1 MSIFNQSSSPLSSLM
16 PQSSPYQMPDYAN
29 AFRMNMQPQMN
40 NLKFKIGLATSNSS
54 DPLTALNGKN
64 MMNDAMNPDSQDN
77 QLLQRNNSG
86 GVSFDWDQGFNT
98 LSQIGNSIGGQAGNV
113 LNGAGKIGSSIKMIN
128 QANKGIKAGLGGAK
142 SAKMGGIGA
151 TIGAASDLVG
161 SFMPQKTEYAG
172 PKGDITQTMD
182 SIYDGISDAAM
193 AFGPIGCVCAGSR
206 VINNEGKFLNIEDLV
221 QEEGIIGWG
230 NRKANRENIFALKT
244 PDYKECLRIE
254 LESGTILE
262 CSIDHPI
269 LYSPKGRAE
278 RVTINGERKRVK
290 QWKFKSAETLQ
301 VGDNVGIINEIPIW
315 GEEEMWNPYLVGML
329 IGDGTYGEDHGV
341 RLYSGDPDTWSYIE
355 KYQLG
360 GKINFDDSQYTSEF
374 RGYRIFN
381 GAKQLRIL
389 GIYEQ
394 TKCNKRLPIN
404 IHKYTK
410 ESICKLIAGL
420 IDTDGCVQSN
430 PARKEFKVIFYQKNE
445 TLIKQ
450 LREQLLKLGIHSS
463 IQSIKERK
471 STIMGRKVNSSN
483 GYKLVIKDKLS
494 LVNFYNNISLN
505 IQYKQKALEEIY
517 SYCQIGST
525 KDNRLLS
532 GAKADKVVSITPIGS
547 RLVYNLQA
555 DDDHTYIA
563 NGIITHNTLV
573 GGIMKGGALL
583 GKGVNA
589 LGGGTDGMCV
599 CAGTKIFKASGEII
613 NIEDL
618 KKEDG
623 IIGWDKN
630 SKQIVPQLIH
640 DFIEPRQKECLEIV
654 LKNGY
659 SIKCSIDHPILSDN
673 SPKARNKVINGK
685 RIAIRPW
692 EFRRADE
699 LKVGDFVGLANNI
712 DYWGDTNVPNA
723 YIVGLLIGDG
733 SYGKGASCRLISAD
747 PDTWRFLEN
756 NNLGVLNHCD
766 DSRPEKY
773 NKEIRTYRIIGGME
787 LLHQLGIAY
796 QTGKNKT
803 LPKNIG
809 KFDKV
814 SVCNLLAGLFDTD
827 GSISVNEEKQSYSIT
842 LYQSNINLLEEV
854 RIQLHKLGIFST
866 IGTRKAAKYKF
877 GGKIINSNESYR
889 LEIHDIS
896 SVIKFYNLIPL
907 NISYKKENLQ
917 RIYNMLKDKKV
928 QEHNDIS
935 GAKQCKIVSITPIGI
950 QTVYN
955 LQADYNHTYLAN
967 CIITHN
973 TTTDA
978 ILGSSFL
985 NLTPIGL
992 VNGFGGKKTDT
1003 ITKDNEVFAQ
1013 VGSSYTGSESTVNN
1027 ALQKSGKKYGLLSSR
1042 ARKRANEEIA
1052 EAKRQQ
1058 NIISDIAEES
1068 TDRFNIRNSMAAING
1083 NRRGFNMYG
1092 GYNQSAIR
1100 VGRHGMSIELLE
1112 KARTII
1118 KAQQGTKT
1126 LDPFQ
1131 VYLQSLPDN
1140 QRDST
1145 NYRVKDYWIFNGRP
1159 SNFEEAK
1166 RKGMFVE
1173 QEDFDDTG
1181 KSLGKSWHSFT
1192 VAENP
1197 NTGELEF
1204 MKSSSH
1210 PTIQKELDW
1219 YNSDD
1224 GKYFRSQYE
1233 LVKTEPY
1240 YKYVK
1245 RKIPIK
1251 QETPQHKNG
1260 GSIIELISETT
1271 ISLVDPLNVPEFQNG
1286 GSINVIPDGALHA
1299 RKHNMNLDGITEK
1312 GIPVVSEKDD
1322 GKIEQ
1327 QAEIEKEEVIF
1338 RLEVTQK
1345 LEELE
1350 KKYYSEEAS
1359 QKEKDEYALEAG
1371 KLITEEL
1378 LHNTKDNAG
1387 LL

>member
-40 NLKFKIGLATSNSS
+40 NLKFRVGLATSNSS

-64 MMNDAMNPDSQDN
+64 MMNDAMNPDSQDS

-113 LNGAGKIGSSIKMIN
+113 LNGTGKIGSGIKMIN
-128 QANKGIKAGLGGAK
+128 QANKGIKAGLEGAK

-151 TIGAASDLVG
+151 TIGAASDLIG

-172 PKGDITQTMD
+172 AKGDITQTMD
-182 SIYDGISDAAM
+182 SVYDGISDAAM
-193 AFGPIGCVCAGSR
+193 AFGP
-206 VINNEGKFLNIEDLV
+206 
-221 QEEGIIGWG
+221 
-230 NRKANRENIFALKT
+230 
-244 PDYKECLRIE
+244 
-254 LESGTILE
+254 
-262 CSIDHPI
+262 
-269 LYSPKGRAE
+269 
-278 RVTINGERKRVK
+278 
-290 QWKFKSAETLQ
+290 
-301 VGDNVGIINEIPIW
+301 
-315 GEEEMWNPYLVGML
+315 VGM
-329 IGDGTYGEDHGV
+329 
-341 RLYSGDPDTWSYIE
+341 
-355 KYQLG
+355 
-360 GKINFDDSQYTSEF
+360 
-374 RGYRIFN
+374 
-381 GAKQLRIL
+381 
-389 GIYEQ
+389 
-394 TKCNKRLPIN
+394 
-404 IHKYTK
+404 
-410 ESICKLIAGL
+410 
-420 IDTDGCVQSN
+420 
-430 PARKEFKVIFYQKNE
+430 
-445 TLIKQ
+445 
-450 LREQLLKLGIHSS
+450 
-463 IQSIKERK
+463 
-471 STIMGRKVNSSN
+471 
-483 GYKLVIKDKLS
+483 
-494 LVNFYNNISLN
+494 
-505 IQYKQKALEEIY
+505 
-517 SYCQIGST
+517 
-525 KDNRLLS
+525 
-532 GAKADKVVSITPIGS
+532 
-547 RLVYNLQA
+547 
-555 DDDHTYIA
+555 
-563 NGIITHNTLV
+563 LV

-589 LGGGTDGMCV
+589 LGGGTDGM
-599 CAGTKIFKASGEII
+599 
-613 NIEDL
+613 
-618 KKEDG
+618 
-623 IIGWDKN
+623 
-630 SKQIVPQLIH
+630 
-640 DFIEPRQKECLEIV
+640 
-654 LKNGY
+654 
-659 SIKCSIDHPILSDN
+659 
-673 SPKARNKVINGK
+673 
-685 RIAIRPW
+685 
-692 EFRRADE
+692 
-699 LKVGDFVGLANNI
+699 
-712 DYWGDTNVPNA
+712 
-723 YIVGLLIGDG
+723 
-733 SYGKGASCRLISAD
+733 
-747 PDTWRFLEN
+747 
-756 NNLGVLNHCD
+756 
-766 DSRPEKY
+766 
-773 NKEIRTYRIIGGME
+773 
-787 LLHQLGIAY
+787 
-796 QTGKNKT
+796 
-803 LPKNIG
+803 
-809 KFDKV
+809 
-814 SVCNLLAGLFDTD
+814 
-827 GSISVNEEKQSYSIT
+827 
-842 LYQSNINLLEEV
+842 
-854 RIQLHKLGIFST
+854 
-866 IGTRKAAKYKF
+866 
-877 GGKIINSNESYR
+877 
-889 LEIHDIS
+889 
-896 SVIKFYNLIPL
+896 
-907 NISYKKENLQ
+907 
-917 RIYNMLKDKKV
+917 
-928 QEHNDIS
+928 
-935 GAKQCKIVSITPIGI
+935 
-950 QTVYN
+950 
-955 LQADYNHTYLAN
+955 
-967 CIITHN
+967 

-1013 VGSSYTGSESTVNN
+1013 VGSSYTGSESTVND

-1058 NIISDIAEES
+1058 SIISDIAEES

-1131 VYLQSLPDN
+1131 VYLQSLPEN

-1159 SNFEEAK
+1159 SDFEEAK

-1271 ISLVDPLNVPEFQNG
+1271 ISLVDPLNIPEFQNG

-1350 KKYYSEEAS
+1350 KKYYSEETS

>member
-64 MMNDAMNPDSQDN
+64 MMNDAMNPNSPDS

-113 LNGAGKIGSSIKMIN
+113 LNGTGKIGSGIKMIN
-128 QANKGIKAGLGGAK
+128 QANKGIKAGLEGAK

-172 PKGDITQTMD
+172 AKGDITQTMD
-182 SIYDGISDAAM
+182 SVYDGISDAAM
-193 AFGPIGCVCAGSR
+193 AFGPVGCVCAGSR

-329 IGDGTYGEDHGV
+329 IGDGTYGKDHGV

-471 STIMGRKVNSSN
+471 STIMGRKINSSN

-589 LGGGTDGMCV
+589 LGGGTDGM
-599 CAGTKIFKASGEII
+599 
-613 NIEDL
+613 
-618 KKEDG
+618 
-623 IIGWDKN
+623 
-630 SKQIVPQLIH
+630 
-640 DFIEPRQKECLEIV
+640 
-654 LKNGY
+654 
-659 SIKCSIDHPILSDN
+659 
-673 SPKARNKVINGK
+673 
-685 RIAIRPW
+685 
-692 EFRRADE
+692 
-699 LKVGDFVGLANNI
+699 
-712 DYWGDTNVPNA
+712 
-723 YIVGLLIGDG
+723 
-733 SYGKGASCRLISAD
+733 
-747 PDTWRFLEN
+747 
-756 NNLGVLNHCD
+756 
-766 DSRPEKY
+766 
-773 NKEIRTYRIIGGME
+773 
-787 LLHQLGIAY
+787 
-796 QTGKNKT
+796 
-803 LPKNIG
+803 
-809 KFDKV
+809 
-814 SVCNLLAGLFDTD
+814 
-827 GSISVNEEKQSYSIT
+827 
-842 LYQSNINLLEEV
+842 
-854 RIQLHKLGIFST
+854 
-866 IGTRKAAKYKF
+866 
-877 GGKIINSNESYR
+877 
-889 LEIHDIS
+889 
-896 SVIKFYNLIPL
+896 
-907 NISYKKENLQ
+907 
-917 RIYNMLKDKKV
+917 
-928 QEHNDIS
+928 
-935 GAKQCKIVSITPIGI
+935 
-950 QTVYN
+950 
-955 LQADYNHTYLAN
+955 
-967 CIITHN
+967 

-985 NLTPIGL
+985 NLTPLGL

-1013 VGSSYTGSESTVNN
+1013 VGSSYTGSESTVND

-1058 NIISDIAEES
+1058 SIISDIAEES
-1068 TDRFNIRNSMAAING
+1068 TNRFNIRNSMAAING

-1131 VYLQSLPDN
+1131 VYLQSLPEN

-1271 ISLVDPLNVPEFQNG
+1271 ISLVDPLNIPEFQNG

-1312 GIPVVSEKDD
+1312 GIPVVSEKDN